1 MTRVFVIAGTTTT
14 ARRIADLFDKD
25 DRIEIVGARAFH
37 PAIFAEMIFAE
48 VIVAVNI
55 PVDQLPSEGTIV
67 YLTDILEP
75 VHFNKQIKAW
85 LPAEPS
91 SGELLAAVLAAS
103 NELTV
108 LTAEQARSLLPF
120 ADRPFPKRQV
130 VEPLTNREL
139 EVLRLLASGWGN
151 KQIAGKLGISDH
163 TAKFHVAQIL
173 AKLNAASRTEAVTIA
188 IRSGLIPI

>member
-14 ARRIADLFDKD
+14 ARRIADLVDKD
-25 DRIEIVGARAFH
+25 DRIEIVGARAFR
-37 PAIFAEMIFAE
+37 PTIFAEMIFAE
-48 VIVAVNI
+48 VIVAVNVS
-55 PVDQLPSEGTIV
+55 VDQLPPEGTIV

-120 ADRPFPKRQV
+120 ADRPSPKRQV
-130 VEPLTNREL
+130 VDALTNREL

-151 KQIAGKLGISDH
+151 KQIAGRLGISDH
-163 TAKFHVAQIL
+163 TAKSHVAQIL